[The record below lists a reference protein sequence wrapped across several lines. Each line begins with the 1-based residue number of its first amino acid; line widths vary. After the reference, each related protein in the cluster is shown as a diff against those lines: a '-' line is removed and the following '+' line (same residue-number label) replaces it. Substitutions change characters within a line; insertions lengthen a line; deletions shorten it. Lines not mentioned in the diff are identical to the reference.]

1 MYFSY
6 FLLDYV
12 GVTYLDHAGATLY
25 AKSQVEAHT
34 IGLTANL
41 YGNPHSQSPSSQAS
55 TAAVDHVRDLVLR
68 FFGTDSDHYDVVF
81 TSGCTAALK
90 LLSECFPWRALPPP
104 QPPNNSLSK
113 EVPLP
118 YVGSGVDTDFS
129 QSAPLSRAES
139 EDAAK
144 PIPTAEFKDDIPLSK
159 AGSVADNSE
168 VNRAT
173 SEGSNADSVSGGS
186 KMRTSV
192 SVFYTRDL
200 KVAGVDVCGAR
211 RVGEGSVFC
220 YLEDN
225 HTSVIGM
232 REVAAQFGASVV
244 CTTAQ
249 DIVGQSQLENTAESG
264 TTHSEYGAIYSE
276 FGSTLSESGTVHFA
290 TGATHPEFGP
300 TLSESRTERSESG
313 TTQSETGPED
323 IITPPH
329 PTNTGSNSQREC
341 LSDCDKIF
349 NLLVYPAQSNF
360 CGRKYPLGWCTEI
373 PSGQMTIAGLFPRF
387 QPSSWKICLDAAS
400 LVATNPLDLTQ
411 HPADFVTVSFYKVNI
426 R

>member
-1 MYFSY
+1 M
-6 FLLDYV
+6 
-12 GVTYLDHAGATLY
+12 TYLDHAGAALY

-34 IGLTANL
+34 AGLTANL
-41 YGNPHSQSPSSQAS
+41 YGNPHSQSPSSQSS
-55 TAAVDHVRDLVLR
+55 TAAVDHVRDLVLL

-90 LLSECFPWRALPPP
+90 LLSECFPWCALPPP
-104 QPPNNSLSK
+104 PPPNNSLSK

-118 YVGSGVDTDFS
+118 YVGRGVDTDIS

-139 EDAAK
+139 EDATK
-144 PIPTAEFKDDIPLSK
+144 RLPTAECEGDIPLSE
-159 AGSVADNSE
+159 AGSEAENSE

-173 SEGSNADSVSGGS
+173 SEGNNADSVSGGS
-186 KMRTSV
+186 KMRASV

-200 KVAGVDVCGAR
+200 KVAGGDVCGAR

-249 DIVGQSQLENTAESG
+249 DIVGRSQLENTAESG
-264 TTHSEYGAIYSE
+264 TIHSE
-276 FGSTLSESGTVHFA
+276 FGSTISESGTAHF
-290 TGATHPEFGP
+290 ATHPEFGP
-300 TLSESRTERSESG
+300 TLSESRTAHSESG
-313 TTQSETGPED
+313 MTQSETGPED
-323 IITPPH
+323 IITPH
-329 PTNTGSNSQREC
+329 PTNTGSKSQREC

-349 NLLVYPAQSNF
+349 NLFVYPAQSNF
-360 CGRKYPLGWCTEI
+360 CGRKYPLDWCTEI
-373 PSGQMTIAGLFPRF
+373 PSGQLTIAGLCPPYSPRF
-387 QPSSWKICLDAAS
+387 KPSSWKICLDAAS
-400 LVATNPLDLTQ
+400 LVATNTLDLTQ